1 MQLADQEMQ
10 WAVSPLLESAVYAQ
24 EGLALLAL
32 LNAPERSGKEIEP
45 AIQQILQK
53 VSRCVLEKIG
63 TRFLVQWK
71 TTQIEHRRRNATRP
85 GDERASSSSS
95 SHFICTPDHS
105 LQELPVATAET
116 VVLSSPAE
124 SKGLSTPQLVDI
136 FPPQMDAK
144 NFPGHSSANDH
155 KPRKL
160 SLEETKEVYARLWRT
175 AVRDTEKKQQLELQR
190 REREMKGGTSVG
202 SSSSVQGVV
211 PGASASTS
219 PEHARARTGG
229 IGQGQR
235 ATDRLYRDASNRRR
249 RSVSTEK
256 EESRQRLM
264 VSRLVSDHPSAE
276 RKANKEQAPV
286 KRGDHQQQTVAERL
300 YQESF
305 KVQQRRQSLQDEDA
319 RRYKDLSRGRG
330 RGGSSAVNASSISSG
345 GKMNA
350 IGVKDGPRTASRSA
364 SLSGKRNRQE
374 EGNRLRVAAK
384 RDIVDQAFATAMAHE
399 EVRKRANSLETM
411 SSPVDLGGSQPSH
424 GSGCGEDTSKSPPA
438 DEALPSRPRAVTI
451 KEAAPVVAQ
460 QQTKAPL
467 SQPLLFMEDH
477 VSKNFAS
484 PHRSI
489 LKKSMVRPRL
499 EIPPAKMKILP
510 NEKLLSTQQL
520 PGGGAIFVRDPS
532 RNRQSNKDAR
542 KDIRERIESISSK
555 AYTLKY
561 KIQQRK
567 TLTHQV
573 LNALAQCKRA
583 SSHTWVS
590 LRMNL
595 EASCGP
601 PELRVAAAGKL
612 IEAFAG
618 LFLKRKVN
626 ASQLSSDEW
635 TNLIRR
641 LFRDPQLLL
650 AKMKKIVDDAQG
662 AALQTDYIS
671 STSTDPSIEPSS
683 ENDIDPTSLT
693 PGALFLM
700 SDLLERDKAVLK
712 NKLGSAPM
720 GLVGNLQKWLQAFGA
735 MHFERDDSDALQG
748 VLRQHEESIGRLRE
762 QDEQLMQTAI
772 DLTRGSAKAPDRIER
787 IPASSAPCFAK
798 APGGACSQSL
808 PADAPLTLQ
817 HQRPRLHNDV
827 LLERTT
833 TDAERGAT
841 TLHTAAAT
849 RVALATHHAGGERSR
864 AFKQPAAERRVPD
877 CVWGYVQAEA
887 RVPGAADFDRPD
899 VGPADRLHIST
910 SHRGISPG
918 TSRISPG
925 TRPRGGTNKSNQRQ
939 VVESTKTV
947 ASGSSSSASGQT
959 PLQGLAT
966 YPRGYAYQPQLLH
979 NQPYADLF
987 YFSPTTRA
995 TS

>member
-1 MQLADQEMQ
+1 MKMLTLVNKNKRVAQSLAELHESRFFEAQREVSGASGEDDSMKISEQMDDDDNCIRSTSSSREDVSADVEEEDAESPDDDGVLESGEERLQVLQEDAFFGTSTSGKMNSSVEQ
-10 WAVSPLLESAVYAQ
+10 RLPFEPPSLHEQLLELRRRTATENNMLKAISPPAQ
-24 EGLALLAL
+24 TMLKTSIISTTTSSIKPIVPGFHPPSGLQAQA
-32 LNAPERSGKEIEP
+32 AGSRSGSDARSETSSQNNSKSGTPTSQSGGENSARTAHKEYRVRQLRLGSQGE
-45 AIQQILQK
+45 
-53 VSRCVLEKIG
+53 
-63 TRFLVQWK
+63 TRLTEGSGAQ
-71 TTQIEHRRRNATRP
+71 
-85 GDERASSSSS
+85 
-95 SHFICTPDHS
+95 
-105 LQELPVATAET
+105 
-116 VVLSSPAE
+116 VLSSPAE

-276 RKANKEQAPV
+276 RKANKEQAPGSSLQPPRVQVRKRSRSAQRSPSV

-532 RNRQSNKDAR
+532 RNRQSNKDVVAPSGVV
-542 KDIRERIESISSK
+542 DYLSASTASIGNHNNSFSS
-555 AYTLKY
+555 
-561 KIQQRK
+561 
-567 TLTHQV
+567 
-573 LNALAQCKRA
+573 
-583 SSHTWVS
+583 SSHVQAGTSGSATNTITLPTGSPSV
-590 LRMNL
+590 LRNSHNGPLSILSPGMVKIRSIRPPATHSTQSVRSTSAAAPLGPGDHAVAGNT
-595 EASCGP
+595 SNVGGGGSGITMSSRGP
-601 PELRVAAAGKL
+601 PGLPLGSTAEAAKTSYRNSG
-612 IEAFAG
+612 
-618 LFLKRKVN
+618 
-626 ASQLSSDEW
+626 
-635 TNLIRR
+635 
-641 LFRDPQLLL
+641 
-650 AKMKKIVDDAQG
+650 
-662 AALQTDYIS
+662 S
-671 STSTDPSIEPSS
+671 STSTGAVSV
-683 ENDIDPTSLT
+683 PTTST
-693 PGALFLM
+693 
-700 SDLLERDKAVLK
+700 LETV
-712 NKLGSAPM
+712 ST
-720 GLVGNLQKWLQAFGA
+720 
-735 MHFERDDSDALQG
+735 H
-748 VLRQHEESIGRLRE
+748 
-762 QDEQLMQTAI
+762 
-772 DLTRGSAKAPDRIER
+772 RIR
-787 IPASSAPCFAK
+787 
-798 APGGACSQSL
+798 
-808 PADAPLTLQ
+808 
-817 HQRPRLHNDV
+817 H
-827 LLERTT
+827 
-833 TDAERGAT
+833 
-841 TLHTAAAT
+841 
-849 RVALATHHAGGERSR
+849 
-864 AFKQPAAERRVPD
+864 
-877 CVWGYVQAEA
+877 
-887 RVPGAADFDRPD
+887 
-899 VGPADRLHIST
+899 
-910 SHRGISPG
+910 
-918 TSRISPG
+918 G
-925 TRPRGGTNKSNQRQ
+925 TRPSPQKSTTR
-939 VVESTKTV
+939 V
-947 ASGSSSSASGQT
+947 GPGHSSS
-959 PLQGLAT
+959 
-966 YPRGYAYQPQLLH
+966 
-979 NQPYADLF
+979 PYLSQKSSN
-987 YFSPTTRA
+987 YFMQRVLKQNY
-995 TS
+995 